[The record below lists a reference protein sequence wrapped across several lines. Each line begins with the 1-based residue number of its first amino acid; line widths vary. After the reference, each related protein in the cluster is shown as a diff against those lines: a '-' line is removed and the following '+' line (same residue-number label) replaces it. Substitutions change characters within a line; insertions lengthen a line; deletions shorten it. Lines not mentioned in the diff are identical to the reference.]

1 MKIESY
7 ACGAWVAGS
16 DDGVEVRNAING
28 EPIGRVS
35 SMGLDFADML
45 QHGRSQGGSALR
57 KMTIHDRA
65 NMLKSMAKHLL
76 EKKEIFYD
84 ISAKT
89 GATRADSWVDIE
101 GGIGTV
107 FAYTG
112 IARRELPNET
122 FAVEGPTER
131 LSAKGSFVGRHIL
144 TAKHGIS
151 LHINAFNFPC
161 WGMLE
166 KIAPSLIAGVPVI
179 VKPATVSCYLTEVMV
194 REIIASGV
202 LPEGSLQLVCGR
214 TGDIFDHLDEQD
226 SVTFTGSASTG
237 RMLKSHPNIIANSIP
252 FNMEADSLN
261 CSILGANAAPGT
273 PEFDLFIKAVAQEV
287 TVKAGQKCTAIRR
300 TIVPQAHVEA
310 VIEAL
315 GSRLGKTP
323 VGDPSVEGVRMG
335 SLAGKDQVK
344 DVWSAVDKLAED
356 SEVIYGG
363 QREFDVVGADRDKGA
378 FFPSTLLYCDQP
390 FATDLPHSVEAFGP
404 VSTVLPYKNED
415 EAIELARLGRG
426 SLVGSVVTADNEEA
440 ARIVIGTAAWHGRI
454 LVLNSDC
461 AKESTGHGSPLAP
474 LVHGGPG
481 RNSILSPKARRDRRS
496 TS

>member
-7 ACGAWVAGS
+7 ACGGWFAGS

-28 EPIGRVS
+28 ETIGQVS
-35 SMGLDFADML
+35 SQGLDFADML
-45 QHGRSQGGSALR
+45 SYGRSHGGTALR
-57 KMTIHDRA
+57 QMTIHDRA
-65 NMLKSMAKHLL
+65 NMLKALAKHLL
-76 EKKEIFYD
+76 DKKEVFYA
-84 ISAKT
+84 ISAQT
-89 GATRADSWVDIE
+89 GATRADSWVNIE

-107 FAYTG
+107 FAYSG

-122 FAVEGPTER
+122 FAVEGNIES
-131 LSAKGSFVGRHIL
+131 LSAGGSFVGRHIL

-179 VKPATVSCYLTEVMV
+179 VKPATVSSYLTEAMA
-194 REIIASGV
+194 REIIASGI
-202 LPEGSLQLVCGR
+202 LPEGSLQLICGR

-261 CSILGANAAPGT
+261 CSILGANAGPGT
-273 PEFDLFIKAVAQEV
+273 AEFDLFIKGVAQEV

-300 TIVPQAHVEA
+300 AIVPQDHVES

-315 GSRLGKTP
+315 RARLDNTP

-335 SLAGKDQVK
+335 SLVGTDQVE
-344 DVWSAVDKLAED
+344 DVWGAVDQLAHS
-356 SEVIYGG
+356 SEIVHGG
-363 QREFDVVGADRDKGA
+363 NREFDLVGADRDKGA
-378 FFPSTLLYCDQP
+378 FFPSTLLYCDKP
-390 FATDLPHSVEAFGP
+390 FEA
-404 VSTVLPYKNED
+404 D
-415 EAIELARLGRG
+415 AAQIGRA
-426 SLVGSVVTADNEEA
+426 SCRERV
-440 ARIVIGTAAWHGRI
+440 
-454 LVLNSDC
+454 
-461 AKESTGHGSPLAP
+461 
-474 LVHGGPG
+474 
-481 RNSILSPKARRDRRS
+481 
-496 TS
+496 